1 MKFRRVDTDHEDQDH
16 EKPTLEAVFEHYDI
30 DFNSHRVTGM
40 TACPLHED
48 NTPSMSFN
56 TDKGLWKC
64 HSCGKGGDSFSLIM
78 EKEGTDFV
86 GARALA
92 ASLALTTRDAGGG
105 DQRVSGSSY
114 AGRRA
119 VSPRQGDRPRGGGY
133 TPAWRRR

>member
-1 MKFRRVDTDHEDQDH
+1 
-16 EKPTLEAVFEHYDI
+16 
-30 DFNSHRVTGM
+30 M

-92 ASLALTTRDAGGG
+92 ASLAFTTRDAGGG
-105 DQRVSGSSY
+105 DRDLSGSSY
-114 AGRRA
+114 AGRRT
-119 VSPRQGDRPRGGGY
+119 VSPRQGNRPRGGGY

>member
-1 MKFRRVDTDHEDQDH
+1 
-16 EKPTLEAVFEHYDI
+16 
-30 DFNSHRVTGM
+30 M
-40 TACPLHED
+40 TTCPLHED

-64 HSCGKGGDSFSLIM
+64 HSCGKGGDSFTLIM

-92 ASLALTTRDAGGG
+92 ASLAFATRDAGGG
-105 DQRVSGSSY
+105 GERVSGSSY

-119 VSPRQGDRPRGGGY
+119 VSPRPGNRPRGGGY